1 MDKLVLSDLVM
12 AFLGVFLNQEQER
25 ILDTINVFKCT
36 RPRMLLMWKLSNPT
50 LLNWSRSSALTQR
63 FGGEPP
69 FFYVNFPGMLQRFKN
84 QNLLKHEKGETG
96 KKKQS
101 VS

>member
-1 MDKLVLSDLVM
+1 MDKLVLPDLVM

-63 FGGEPP
+63 FGGS
-69 FFYVNFPGMLQRFKN
+69 
-84 QNLLKHEKGETG
+84 LLSSMSTFQACCRDLKIKTF
-96 KKKQS
+96 
-101 VS
+101 